1 MNTNQEISLD
11 KLISGI
17 DNFIFCLNLY
27 KEKINNLNV
36 FPVPDGDTGTN
47 MLLTMKSLDLSYT
60 SDSNIEDFLFSLKNS
75 SLMEARGNSGVILSQ
90 FFLGLLTA
98 YKKNQVLS
106 LKTLAESIVNA
117 ANSTRAS
124 LPNPVDGTLLTIYEE
139 VGLNAMN
146 NYESSKTLSDFLK
159 ELSDQSIKSVKDT
172 PNKLDI
178 LREANVVDS
187 GGLGFAMMMNAWFFS
202 TLYNDQKD
210 IERKLNE
217 VFLEMISGL
226 SESVSKDFYD
236 DSQEIEWGNCTVF
249 TVIGKDIDIQEQR
262 EKIPQFGKSA
272 VITGDSSLIKVHIH
286 VLETEPIITY
296 ANKIGKVENV
306 FIQNMDE
313 QTKDILET
321 KKDYESINT
330 SIISICEGDGIV
342 RIFNDT
348 VGNPMHILIGGPKKN
363 PSINEILEIIKEIK
377 SENII
382 ILPNNPNILVTVK
395 KLIEVS
401 DRKNIGIIE
410 TKSIQQGIS
419 SVVYFDDSNS
429 LEENISTMNEVIS
442 SIEEASITIS
452 TRDVTIKG
460 KKLKKNDYIAI
471 LNDEIIDSFEE
482 PELALNFLIQEIASR
497 NEILTVIIGHDSI
510 QKDHQKLEKSFYEEN
525 NDKEL
530 SIVEGNQPYYN
541 YFILGE

>member
-159 ELSDQSIKSVKDT
+159 KLSDQSIKSVKDT

-202 TLYNDQKD
+202 TLYSDQKD

-401 DRKNIGIIE
+401 DRKNIGIVE

>member
-401 DRKNIGIIE
+401 DRKNIGIVE

>member
-249 TVIGKDIDIQEQR
+249 TVIGEDIDIQEQR

-401 DRKNIGIIE
+401 DRKNIGIVE